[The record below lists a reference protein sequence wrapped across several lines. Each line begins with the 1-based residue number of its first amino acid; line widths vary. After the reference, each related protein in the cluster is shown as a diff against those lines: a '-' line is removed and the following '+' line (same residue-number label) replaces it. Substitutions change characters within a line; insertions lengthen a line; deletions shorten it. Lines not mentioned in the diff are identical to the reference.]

1 LKSLNLETSEEENQL
16 QNMPSPLVLYHQHPW
31 DLSPSAA
38 RQIQDDLRQ
47 YVLTEPLPIHEIQS
61 VAGVD
66 VSYQDDIACAAVVVF
81 QFPGLRLL
89 EEAAVIVPLTI
100 PYIPG
105 LLSFRE
111 LPGILAALEQLQGL
125 PDVLLVDGHGLA
137 HPRRFGLACHLGV
150 LLDLPAIGC
159 AKSILLGEV
168 EALGNEVSSKAE
180 LISDGEVLGV
190 ALRTRLEV
198 KPVYV
203 SIGHRVDLDS
213 TQQIILACG
222 RGFRLPEPLRRAHIV
237 AKKTCRAQ

>member
-1 LKSLNLETSEEENQL
+1 
-16 QNMPSPLVLYHQHPW
+16 MPSPLVLYHQHPW

-66 VSYQDDIACAAVVVF
+66 ISYKDDIACAAIVVF

-89 EEAAVIVPLTI
+89 EEAAAIVPLTI

-111 LPGILAALEQLQGL
+111 VPGILAALEQLQGL
-125 PDVLLVDGHGLA
+125 PDVLLIDGHGLA

-159 AKSILLGEV
+159 AKSIMLGEF

-190 ALRTRLEV
+190 ALRTRREV

-213 TQQIILACG
+213 AQQIILDCG
-222 RGFRLPEPLRRAHIV
+222 RGFRLPEPLRRAHIL
-237 AKKTCRAQ
+237 AEKTCRAR